1 MTAVKWAGKSR
12 DTIEGMLAPFGGPI
26 AGKDLDGEFFSENT
40 DFALEWFGDWQRPML
55 YHHGLDP
62 EIKTSVVGRIKVMPM
77 TDGLWMQAQL
87 DKAHAYYD
95 AIAELV
101 DQKALGLSSGS
112 VQHLIAVDGKSG
124 EIKAWPLIEGSLTPT
139 PANPDAKA
147 GYAMK
152 AVDAIEHLAV
162 LGVEAPDALKTDD
175 PTGADDPDEDA
186 VVGIKKVRVTDGV
199 FEALAD
205 RVQWGEPDAEGFYI
219 PTLFGAGDFP
229 VIPAA
234 KMSMADMGQMMMAQ
248 MVSAVTGALT
258 PQALHDAAKASGAA
272 CEPGEP
278 MKSEPAPLLAIVG
291 KSAEPE
297 IVVDLAALK
306 ARFSAEAVRIA
317 EELLGTT
324 E

>member
-1 MTAVKWAGKSR
+1 MTAAVKWAGKSR
-12 DTIEGMLAPFGGPI
+12 DTIEGLLAPFGGPI
-26 AGKDLDGEFFSENT
+26 AGKDLDGEFFSPNT
-40 DFALEWFGDWQRPML
+40 DFSLDWFGDWQRPML
-55 YHHGLDP
+55 YHHGLDS
-62 EIKTSVVGRIKVMPM
+62 EIKTSVVGRIKVTPM
-77 TDGLWMQAQL
+77 DKGLWMQAQL
-87 DKAHAYYD
+87 DTAHEYYD

-101 DQKALGLSSGS
+101 DQKSLGLSSGS

-186 VVGIKKVRVTDGV
+186 VV
-199 FEALAD
+199 E
-205 RVQWGEPDAEGFYI
+205 E
-219 PTLFGAGDFP
+219 
-229 VIPAA
+229 PAA

-278 MKSEPAPLLAIVG
+278 MKSEPAPLLAIAG

-297 IVVDLAALK
+297 LVVDLAALK
-306 ARFSAEAVRIA
+306 ARFSAEAVRTA
-317 EELLGTT
+317 KELLGRT